1 MKKFTIFIALVLLST
16 FGFAQAG
23 QTPSAKVKQQM
34 EVLRKADLNLSE
46 VQLGRIQTVLMGEE
60 ANAARMLKA
69 LEGNKSLQEKRLQEM
84 KQNQINNVKGAMS
97 PQQAEKFDA
106 LNLGDKL

>member
-1 MKKFTIFIALVLLST
+1 MKKITLFVALVCLTTLV
-16 FGFAQAG
+16 FAQSG
-23 QTPSAKVKQQM
+23 QTPSAKVKQQL

-46 VQLGRIQTVLMGEE
+46 VQLGRIQAVLIGEE

-97 PQQAEKFDA
+97 PQQADKFDA
-106 LNLGDKL
+106 LKLADKL